1 MFLLRTQ
8 RVNERGRLEIG
19 GCDAV
24 DLAAHHGTPLY
35 VFDEAAIRERCRA
48 YRQAFGA
55 RYPHVRIEYA
65 GKAFLCLAMARLVHE
80 EGLHLDVAS
89 AGELYTALRAGFP
102 PPGLVFHGN
111 NKSAAELALAL
122 DAGVGRIVI
131 DNLHEVDLLAPLVA
145 RRPRPQEVLVRVAP
159 GVDPHT
165 HRKIQTGQ
173 ADTKFGLNAASG
185 AALEGVR
192 RVLATPGLLF
202 TGLHAHVGSNLKG
215 AQAHL
220 EALDVLLDLAYEIR
234 RETGLAIEELN
245 VGGGLAIRYL
255 PEDRVLP
262 LDEFA
267 AAVVSR
273 LQEGLAARH
282 LPLPVL
288 QVEPGRSIVGEAGTT
303 LYTVGAIKDVPIPEP
318 PGTRTYVA
326 VDGGM
331 SDNPR
336 PQLYDAVYSALIA
349 NKAGRP
355 ADTPVRIA
363 GKHCE
368 TDVLIQSTTIQHP
381 EPGDVLAVLSTG
393 AYTYSMASNY
403 NRLPRPAAVF
413 VRDGRARLVIRRETL
428 DDLLRQDVLPEDS
441 ESSA

>member
-173 ADTKFGLNAASG
+173 A
-185 AALEGVR
+185 
-192 RVLATPGLLF
+192 
-202 TGLHAHVGSNLKG
+202 
-215 AQAHL
+215 
-220 EALDVLLDLAYEIR
+220 
-234 RETGLAIEELN
+234 
-245 VGGGLAIRYL
+245 
-255 PEDRVLP
+255 
-262 LDEFA
+262 
-267 AAVVSR
+267 
-273 LQEGLAARH
+273 ARH

-303 LYTVGAIKDVPIPEP
+303 LYTVGAIKEVPIPEP

-428 DDLLRQDVLPEDS
+428 DDLLRQDVG
-441 ESSA
+441 